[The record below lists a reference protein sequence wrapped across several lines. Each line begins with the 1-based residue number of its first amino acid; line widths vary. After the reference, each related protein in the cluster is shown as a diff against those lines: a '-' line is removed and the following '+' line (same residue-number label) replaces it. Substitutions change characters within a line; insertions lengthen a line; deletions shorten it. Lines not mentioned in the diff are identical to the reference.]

1 MSIKLERIGKSFGK
15 QKVLKGVSL
24 EARQGEIMAILGVSG
39 AGKTTLLRVIAGLEK
54 PQEGR
59 VFIGNEL
66 ATEGEKILI
75 PPHRRRLG
83 FIFQNLGLWE
93 HMTVEEHLI
102 FVWKTLARPWDTGKI
117 EGILGFLDLLP
128 HRKKKPYQLSG
139 GERQRLAFARAL
151 AQEPEFLLMDEPL
164 ANLDVMRKRKL
175 REEILKIK
183 KRGIGI
189 LYVTHDPWDVR
200 ALSDRIAVLH
210 EGKILQ
216 EGNLEQLSSR
226 PSHPIVKELLNDNF
240 DL

>member
-1 MSIKLERIGKSFGK
+1 MNIKVEGLRKSFAT
-15 QKVLKGVSL
+15 QVVLDGVSL
-24 EARQGEIMAILGVSG
+24 ESPGGKIMAILGVSG
-39 AGKTTLLRVIAGLEK
+39 AGKTTLLRIIAGLEK

-59 VFIGNEL
+59 VFIGDEL
-66 ATEGEKILI
+66 ATESDKVLI
-75 PPHRRRLG
+75 PPHKRKLG

-102 FVWKTLARPWDTGKI
+102 FVWKTLRKPWDEERI
-117 EGILGFLDLLP
+117 EGILSFLDLLP

-151 AQEPEFLLMDEPL
+151 AHEPEFLLMDEPL
-164 ANLDVMRKRKL
+164 ANLDVLRKRKM

-200 ALSDRIAVLH
+200 LLSDRIAVLH
-210 EGKILQ
+210 HGRIVGK
-216 EGNLEQLSSR
+216 GNLEQLISQ
-226 PSHPIVKELLNDNF
+226 PAHPIVKELLSDNF
-240 DL
+240 

>member
-1 MSIKLERIGKSFGK
+1 MNIKVEGLRKSFAT
-15 QKVLKGVSL
+15 QVVLDGVSL
-24 EARQGEIMAILGVSG
+24 ESPGGEIMAILGVSG
-39 AGKTTLLRVIAGLEK
+39 AGKTTLLRIIAGLEK

-59 VFIGNEL
+59 VFIGDEL
-66 ATEGEKILI
+66 ATESDKILI
-75 PPHRRRLG
+75 PPHKRKLG

-102 FVWKTLARPWDTGKI
+102 FVWKTLRKPWDEGRI
-117 EGILGFLDLLP
+117 EGILSFLDLLP

-151 AQEPEFLLMDEPL
+151 AHEPEFLLMDEPL
-164 ANLDVMRKRKL
+164 ANLDVLRKRKM

-200 ALSDRIAVLH
+200 LLSDRIAVLH
-210 EGKILQ
+210 HGRIVGK
-216 EGNLEQLSSR
+216 GNLEQLISQSA
-226 PSHPIVKELLNDNF
+226 HPIVKELLSDNF
-240 DL
+240 